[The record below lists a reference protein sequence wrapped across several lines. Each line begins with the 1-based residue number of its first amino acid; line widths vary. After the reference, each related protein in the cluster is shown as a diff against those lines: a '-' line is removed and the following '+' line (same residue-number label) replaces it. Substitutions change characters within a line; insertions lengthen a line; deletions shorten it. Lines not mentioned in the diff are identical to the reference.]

1 MPVPRYHYATV
12 KGDTM
17 DPIKVLSDKML
28 EGEVLCPECD
38 SANVEFAPDN
48 CRFAFECLECGYL
61 FDE

>member
-1 MPVPRYHYATV
+1 
-12 KGDTM
+12 M